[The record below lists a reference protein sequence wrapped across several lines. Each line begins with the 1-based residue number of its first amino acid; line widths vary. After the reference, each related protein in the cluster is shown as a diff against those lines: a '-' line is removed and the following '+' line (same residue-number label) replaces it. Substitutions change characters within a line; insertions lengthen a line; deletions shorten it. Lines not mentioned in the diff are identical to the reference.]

1 MLAYG
6 GGIKVCYF
14 GSLFPLLTLMVEFD
28 RQKFEAALQACFLF
42 KPRPDHPQGWQLPL
56 FSPHFNPV
64 SFFQVH
70 ALKSIDST
78 NAALWDLL
86 KQGAVEGTTVIAQ
99 QQTAGKGQWGRQW
112 HSAVGGLYLSFAL
125 TPSLPI
131 AEAEPLTMSSAWG
144 IAAALRYYDL
154 PVSVKWLNDLVVSG
168 RKLGGILTESR
179 LRQGKLHQAVI
190 GVGINWCNPVS
201 DPGIQLQAIL
211 PQSSPID
218 SLETVAAIILWGLLG
233 GYSYW
238 QSRGTEALLL
248 AYQSLLSNL
257 GQPVKVGDRIGQVVG
272 VTEKGALRVSF
283 DSNDSKDSVSRNEI
297 NEVNEIWSEEIC
309 FKPGEISLG
318 YGFDQVCKNDSN
330 RGNKNSAQNDSQY

>member
-1 MLAYG
+1 MCV
-6 GGIKVCYF
+6 I
-14 GSLFPLLTLMVEFD
+14 LTHCSSHLIQTVAFD
-28 RQKFEAALQACFLF
+28 RQKFAAAVQTCFLL
-42 KPRPDHPQGWQLPL
+42 KPHLDHPQEWQLPL

-70 ALKSIDST
+70 PLESIDST
-78 NAALWDLL
+78 NTALWDLL

-99 QQTAGKGQWGRQW
+99 QQTAGRGQWGRQW
-112 HSAVGGLYLSFAL
+112 RSASGGLYLSLAL
-125 TPSLPI
+125 TPNLPI
-131 AEAEPLTMSSAWG
+131 AQAKPLTMSSAWG
-144 IAAALRYYDL
+144 IAAALRYHDL

-218 SLETVAAIILWGLLG
+218 SLETLAAIVLWGLLG
-233 GYSYW
+233 GYSFW
-238 QSRGTEALLL
+238 RLQGTEALLL

-257 GQPVKVGDRIGQVVG
+257 GQSVKVGDRVGQVVG
-272 VTEKGALRVSF
+272 VTEKGALRVWF
-283 DSNDSKDSVSRNEI
+283 DASKSYNSGNNGSRNEI
-297 NEVNEIWSEEIC
+297 NAIQSEEVC
-309 FKPGEISLG
+309 FEPGELSLG
-318 YGFDQVCKNDSN
+318 YGTDEVRKNDRGS
-330 RGNKNSAQNDSQY
+330 GNKNDAQNDSGK